1 MKDDAIA
8 HIVDALDD
16 LLDAE
21 RAALLQGNLDDVSR
35 LHARK
40 ERLID
45 ALNREDALDAQSFL
59 PLQNK
64 VARNQD
70 LLNSALE
77 GVRSVARR
85 LAAIRRVRKSLET
98 YDAQG
103 KKTQVDI
110 RTERSV
116 EKRA

>member
-1 MKDDAIA
+1 MTNEAIN
-8 HIVDALDD
+8 HIIDALDD

-45 ALNREDALDAQSFL
+45 ALNSEDALDTQSFL
-59 PLQNK
+59 PLQDK

-98 YDAQG
+98 YDAKG
-103 KKTQVDI
+103 KKTQVEI
-110 RTERSV
+110 RPEQSV

>member
-1 MKDDAIA
+1 MSEAIGD
-8 HIVDALDD
+8 IIDSLDD
-16 LLDAE
+16 LLEAE
-21 RAALLQGNLDDVSR
+21 RTALLRGDLDDVTR
-35 LHARK
+35 LHDRK

-45 ALNREDALDAQSFL
+45 ALNKADALDRAAL
-59 PLQNK
+59 APLKDK
-64 VARNQD
+64 VERNQD

-98 YDAQG
+98 YDAKG
-103 KKTQVDI
+103 EKRTVEI
-110 RTERSV
+110 RSETSV